1 MLALPVTLIENYP
14 SPTIVIAIQFF
25 RPGHLMTNISILLEQ
40 KLSGSE
46 AIAAFAIILKDTLY
60 LSILNQLLRH
70 L

>member
-1 MLALPVTLIENYP
+1 
-14 SPTIVIAIQFF
+14 
-25 RPGHLMTNISILLEQ
+25 MTNISILLEQ

-60 LSILNQLLRH
+60 SSILNQLLRH